1 MTTPKSLGGMGFQ
14 DFVLFNQAM
23 LGKHCLRLLIEPDS
37 LCARVLKGRYFPET
51 SFLSVVKPRS
61 ASYTWRSIL
70 FGWDLL
76 VQGIRWNVGN
86 GECIKIM
93 QDNWIPDYPVGTFTT
108 LEVLP
113 EDAKVQFLL
122 NDSTGGWDM
131 DKLRFFFT
139 DHMAETIQKIPISKH
154 GGDDFASWPMARM
167 GIYSVRSAY
176 KLARTEKFFSK
187 RCVKG

>member
-1 MTTPKSLGGMGFQ
+1 MTPKSLGGMGFQ

-23 LGKHCLRLLIEPDS
+23 LGKQCWRLLTELDS
-37 LCARVLKGRYFPET
+37 LCARVLKGRYFLET

-61 ASYTWRSIL
+61 TSYTWRSIL
-70 FGWDLL
+70 FGRDLL

-113 EDAKVQFLL
+113 EDAKVEFLFVRIYVQYDMSRIEIDL
-122 NDSTGGWDM
+122 VSCLALQDGPCTSIYTRPRDSIIHP
-131 DKLRFFFT
+131 L
-139 DHMAETIQKIPISKH
+139 
-154 GGDDFASWPMARM
+154 
-167 GIYSVRSAY
+167 YSANLSPSLSFYMVSERCRS
-176 KLARTEKFFSK
+176 LT
-187 RCVKG
+187 